1 MFWALVVIITTLVTA
16 SDIWGKLDDRIAE
29 AAKDSIGFDTAVS
42 SNYAIKKVSLMFI
55 ATFAAVLSAYS
66 FAFVSEELIKLYDWY
81 ATNGEACSNDTNSG
95 KPECSG

>member
-1 MFWALVVIITTLVTA
+1 
-16 SDIWGKLDDRIAE
+16 
-29 AAKDSIGFDTAVS
+29 
-42 SNYAIKKVSLMFI
+42 MFI